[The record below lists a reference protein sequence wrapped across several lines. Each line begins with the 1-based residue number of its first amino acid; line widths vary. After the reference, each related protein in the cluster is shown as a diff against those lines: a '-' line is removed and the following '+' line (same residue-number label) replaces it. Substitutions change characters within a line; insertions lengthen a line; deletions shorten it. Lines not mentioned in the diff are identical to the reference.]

1 MNIGDIVELID
12 EDSYGNLYRGRMTI
26 VGFIDNTEE
35 VGEYVVECAHPDYQ
49 ETCLFLDEELVVME
63 EADV

>member
-12 EDSYGNLYRGRMTI
+12 EDSYGNLYRSRMTV
-26 VGFIDNTEE
+26 VGLSNNPNED
-35 VGEYVVECAHPDYQ
+35 GEYVIECAHPNCE

-63 EADV
+63 EADD